1 MNSRMAITHIVAP
14 NQKLCLPPQNCCYA
28 FMGCMKSWHP
38 DWNFWARA
46 LYTIFKPSN
55 EVTPARVGE
64 LGDLAAVGFEVL

>member
-1 MNSRMAITHIVAP
+1 
-14 NQKLCLPPQNCCYA
+14 
-28 FMGCMKSWHP
+28 MGCVKSWHP

-64 LGDLAAVGFEVL
+64 LGDLAAVGFEML